1 MTNALQILKTAVVA
15 ALEEHPELSQEILGV
30 FDGPPPR
37 AVFPYVSLGDVLV
50 SDWGTKTEIGREIR
64 LPLTLWESGDD
75 PSRISDLIG
84 HLEDA
89 VAALPRDLPGW
100 HIASLTFLRSI
111 IVGDPVG
118 PWAGL
123 VEYRVR
129 LLAA

>member
-1 MTNALQILKTAVVA
+1 MTNALQILQTAVVA
-15 ALEEHPELSQEILGV
+15 ALEGYPELSQEISGI

-37 AVFPYVSLGDVLV
+37 AVFPYVSLGDALV
-50 SDWGTKTEIGREIR
+50 SEWGTKTEIGREIR

-89 VAALPRDLPGW
+89 VAAMPRDLPGW
-100 HIASLTFLRSI
+100 HIASLAFLRSM
-111 IVGDPVG
+111 IVRDPVG

>member
-1 MTNALQILKTAVVA
+1 MTNALKILQTAVVA
-15 ALEEHPELSQEILGV
+15 AIEEHPELSQDISGI

-37 AVFPYVSLGDVLV
+37 SVFPYVSLGDALV

-75 PSRISDLIG
+75 PSRISDLIE

-89 VAALPRDLPGW
+89 VAAVPRDLPGW
-100 HIASLTFLRSI
+100 HIASLAFLRSI
-111 IVGDPVG
+111 IVRDPVG

-123 VEYRVR
+123 LEYRVR
-129 LLAA
+129 LLAE